1 MAPRYRCCWARP
13 KHFASTLKKERQ
25 STCFYQRRLKR
36 LRKLERKGLTLN
48 GGPRIYAQ
56 TSLVLVMSTASR
68 ATPISFGDVPA
79 GRATR
84 MALGNPATTALG
96 EITAQSLTK
105 LNPTYKNRFRV
116 LHAPHSDD
124 IMNLVH
130 TGEADVGIVYR
141 VNAINS
147 SQARIIDENP
157 LGPYVPV
164 PFGLAVVWTCREA
177 SLTVAEQFFDF
188 ITSPRI
194 QKLLLKYGFDA
205 VSPNQVRTEAHNM
218 KLMP

>member
-1 MAPRYRCCWARP
+1 
-13 KHFASTLKKERQ
+13 
-25 STCFYQRRLKR
+25 
-36 LRKLERKGLTLN
+36 
-48 GGPRIYAQ
+48 
-56 TSLVLVMSTASR
+56 
-68 ATPISFGDVPA
+68 
-79 GRATR
+79 
-84 MALGNPATTALG
+84 
-96 EITAQSLTK
+96 
-105 LNPTYKNRFRV
+105 
-116 LHAPHSDD
+116 
-124 IMNLVH
+124 MNLVH